1 MDIRKI
7 RDELYSGKTIYT
19 LPMRVTFYARV
30 STDKDEQASSLVNQV
45 GHFTEYIQKNEHWTY
60 VDGYIDEGIS
70 GTSTLKRDSF
80 NRMIADAK
88 AGRFDFIITKEISRF
103 SRNTLDSIRYTQEL
117 LCLGVGVL
125 FQNDNINTLDSDS
138 EFRLVVMAGV
148 AQDEVR
154 KLSERLKF
162 GFKQSIKNGRVLGN
176 DRIYG
181 YNKANCKLT
190 INEEEA
196 EIVRLIFELYV
207 NENMGIRRLSQYLY
221 DAKGVT
227 SRKGNPFNTMTI
239 RNMILNPKYKGY
251 YCGNRT
257 KSIDYKTKKSV
268 KLDESEWVVYK
279 DESIPVIVSEELWD
293 KANALYKSRGKAVK
307 EQGVSYH
314 NSYPYSGKI
323 VCAEHGTS
331 FHRQAFA
338 TKEGK
343 RENWQCKIY
352 RQRGASGC
360 AAPNIRTRDVDRV
373 LSEVFHELYEN
384 KNWFVEKILHFIQT
398 VPQDSSP
405 ASNTRHDAEIVL
417 IERKKDKLLEMSL
430 EGILTNAEF
439 KVRNDALNE
448 QLVLLKR
455 KAQTL
460 QNRQKNQSTSI
471 VNLSKV
477 KSALEHVLAFHT
489 EYSSELMGCILEKI
503 IVHPTENRKR
513 AKLEI
518 RLKSGKI
525 LGAVYDS
532 GRLCLCSNSSL

>member
-7 RDELYSGKTIYT
+7 RDELYRGKTIYN

-30 STDKDEQASSLVNQV
+30 STDKEEQASSLENQI
-45 GHFTEYIQKNEHWTY
+45 GHFTEYIQTNAHWTY

-70 GTSTLKRDSF
+70 GISTLKRESF

-88 AGRFDFIITKEISRF
+88 SGRFDFIITKEISRF

-117 LCLGVGVL
+117 LSLGVGVL

-181 YNKANCKLT
+181 YNKEKCKLT
-190 INEEEA
+190 INQEEA
-196 EIVRLIFELYV
+196 AIVRKIFQLYA
-207 NENMGIRRLSQYLY
+207 NDGMGIRRLSQHLY
-221 DAKGVT
+221 DTEGIT
-227 SRKGNPFNTMTI
+227 SRQGNPFNTTTI
-239 RNMILNPKYKGY
+239 KNMILNPKYKGY

-268 KLDESEWVVYK
+268 QLDESEWVLYK
-279 DESIPVIVSEELWD
+279 DENIPAIVSEELWD
-293 KANALYKSRGKAVK
+293 RANALYKSRGKAVK
-307 EQGVSYH
+307 EAGASYH

-331 FHRQAFA
+331 FHRQAFQ
-338 TKEGK
+338 TSEGK
-343 RENWQCKIY
+343 RENWQCKTY
-352 RQRGASGC
+352 RQRGAAAC
-360 AAPNIRTRDVDRV
+360 TAPNLRTTDIDHV
-373 LSEVFHELYEN
+373 LLEVFHQLYQD
-384 KNWFVEKILHFIQT
+384 KTWFVEQLLRFIQT
-398 VPQDSSP
+398 ASKDLSPQADS
-405 ASNTRHDAEIVL
+405 REHGEITL

-439 KVRNDALNE
+439 KARNDALNE
-448 QLVLLKR
+448 QLVLLKQR
-455 KAQTL
+455 AKV
-460 QNRQKNQSTSI
+460 RREEQKEQRAAP
-471 VNLSKV
+471 VNLPKV
-477 KSALEHVLAFHT
+477 KNTLEHVLNVHS
-489 EYSSELMGCILEKI
+489 EYTAQLMTCILDKI
-503 IVHPTENRKR
+503 IVHSMGDRKK

-518 RLKSGKI
+518 RLKAGKI
-525 LGAVYDS
+525 LDGAYDS
-532 GRLCLCSNSSL
+532 EQLCLCYNSS

>member
-7 RDELYSGKTIYT
+7 RDELYGGKTIYN

-30 STDKDEQASSLVNQV
+30 STDKDEQVSSLENQI
-45 GHFTEYIQKNEHWTY
+45 GHFTEHIQKNEHWTY

-117 LCLGVGVL
+117 LGLGVGVL
-125 FQNDNINTLDSDS
+125 FQNDSINTLDSDS
-138 EFRLVVMAGV
+138 EFRLVIMAGV

-221 DAKGVT
+221 DTKGIT
-227 SRKGNPFNTMTI
+227 SRQGNPFNTMTI

-279 DESIPVIVSEELWD
+279 DESIPAIVSEELWD
-293 KANALYKSRGKAVK
+293 KANVLYKSRGKAVK

-360 AAPNIRTRDVDRV
+360 AAPNLRTRDVDSI
-373 LSEVFHELYEN
+373 LSEVFNELYEN
-384 KNWFVEKILHFIQT
+384 RNWFVEKILHFIQT
-398 VPQDSSP
+398 VPQENHR
-405 ASNTRHDAEIVL
+405 ASNTRHDAEIAL
-417 IERKKDKLLEMSL
+417 IERKKDRLLEMSL

-455 KAQTL
+455 KAQTI
-460 QNRQKNQSTSI
+460 QNKQKNQSASAAS
-471 VNLSKV
+471 LSKV
-477 KSALEHVLAFHT
+477 KSALENVLAFRT
-489 EYSSELMGCILEKI
+489 EYTSELMGCILEKI
-503 IVHPTENRKR
+503 IVHPTENRKH

-518 RLKSGKI
+518 RLKAGEI
-525 LGAVYDS
+525 LGGVYDS
-532 GRLCLCSNSSL
+532 GRLCLCSNSS